1 MERTLARYNK
11 CVESS
16 ENSAVEHEV
25 PKKDVQEVEHLKQE
39 IADLQLKNMQILGKD
54 LGTGLGLKEL
64 QQLEQ
69 LLNEGLLS
77 LKGKKEQLL
86 MEQPDL
92 SRKRNRRS
100 LWKMLLKPSEQSRIF
115 HYDLSVIDLSFPS
128 KAALTAA
135 SLSAQTTKVLPQYL
149 HVFQVEI
156 DMQSPI
162 LDVPLPE
169 CPSSVPHARLQNFQ
183 TILLHLFYRA
193 SVFSILEQ
201 ASFFGILRRRIEKL
215 QSFFPSNALSVS
227 GYLECEVVLLH
238 FDLFPVVLHH
248 FNLCMPQH

>member
-1 MERTLARYNK
+1 MDRQRKKQQIDELDSLVRLKQAEADMFDLKASEARRESERIHRIIAGNLFEFACSSMEQTLARYNK

-77 LKGKKEQLL
+77 VKGKKEQLL
-86 MEQPDL
+86 MEQLDL

-100 LWKMLLKPSEQSRIF
+100 LWKMLLKPSEQSSIF
-115 HYDLSVIDLSFPS
+115 HYDLSVIALSFPS

-135 SLSAQTTKVLPQYL
+135 ILSSPNHQGP
-149 HVFQVEI
+149 
-156 DMQSPI
+156 SPI
-162 LDVPLPE
+162 FA
-169 CPSSVPHARLQNFQ
+169 C
-183 TILLHLFYRA
+183 
-193 SVFSILEQ
+193 FSTGDPYAI
-201 ASFFGILRRRIEKL
+201 SYF
-215 QSFFPSNALSVS
+215 
-227 GYLECEVVLLH
+227 
-238 FDLFPVVLHH
+238 
-248 FNLCMPQH
+248 

>member
-1 MERTLARYNK
+1 MWYRRRTFRK
-11 CVESS
+11 W
-16 ENSAVEHEV
+16 
-25 PKKDVQEVEHLKQE
+25 

-77 LKGKKEQLL
+77 VKGKKEQLL
-86 MEQPDL
+86 MEQLDL
-92 SRKRNRRS
+92 SRKRNRWS

-115 HYDLSVIDLSFPS
+115 HYDLSVIVLSFAS

-135 SLSAQTTKVLPQYL
+135 ILS
-149 HVFQVEI
+149 
-156 DMQSPI
+156 SPNHQ
-162 LDVPLPE
+162 DVPLPE
-169 CPSSVPHARLQNFQ
+169 RPSSVPHARLQNFQ

-238 FDLFPVVLHH
+238 FDLFPVVLLH